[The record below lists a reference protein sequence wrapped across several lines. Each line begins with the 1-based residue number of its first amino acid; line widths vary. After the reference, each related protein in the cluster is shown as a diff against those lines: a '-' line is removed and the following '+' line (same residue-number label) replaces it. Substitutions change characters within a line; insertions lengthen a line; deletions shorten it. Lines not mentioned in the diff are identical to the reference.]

1 MVTTIIC
8 TQAFKALS
16 LICLIKKSK
25 NMNRKTCF
33 MFYGLVSE
41 DIHNEYCDPHL
52 IKEFII
58 PDIMTY
64 DHTHREMS

>member
-1 MVTTIIC
+1 
-8 TQAFKALS
+8 
-16 LICLIKKSK
+16 
-25 NMNRKTCF
+25 MNRKTCF